1 MSKENA
7 APSHDTRRLD
17 LAAVLCCLGA
27 LFFWTVGPLFISYL
41 SGHLDAWTQN
51 ALRYSVACL
60 IWLPFL
66 LVSQQRGTLT
76 AHTWRRALIPWIPNV
91 LMQSTWALCFY
102 YAGPALIVLLTKTNI
117 LWIAGLSIL
126 LFADERALI
135 RSPRFW
141 LGSLLSVAGV
151 AGVVLSRGNL
161 GSGGNGLGILVALAT
176 GLFGGL
182 YTISIRIAF
191 PKTDSRLGFSVVA
204 VYTAPTLWLTALF
217 FGDLGQCLHLGF
229 YPWLCIV
236 LSGGMAIAV
245 GHVMFYEAIRRL
257 GATIPAL
264 VILAQPFTVLVG
276 SHYLFHETMTRFQV
290 MFGMLLLAGAG
301 CAILAQRDLG
311 QRKTT

>member
-1 MSKENA
+1 MTRDNA
-7 APSHDTRRLD
+7 TVLRDTQRLD
-17 LAAVLCCLGA
+17 LTAVLCCLGA
-27 LFFWTVGPLFISYL
+27 LFFWTVGPLLISYL
-41 SGHLDAWTQN
+41 SHHLDAWTQN

-66 LVSQQRGTLT
+66 LVSQARGTLT
-76 AHTWRRALIPWIPNV
+76 TRTWRRALIPWIPNV
-91 LMQSTWALCFY
+91 LMQITWALCFY

-141 LGSLLSVAGV
+141 LGLLLSVAGV
-151 AGVVLSRGNL
+151 VGVILARPELSN
-161 GSGGNGLGILVALAT
+161 SSTGLGILVALAT

-182 YTISIRIAF
+182 YTISIRVAF
-191 PKTDSRLGFSVVA
+191 PKTDSRLGFAAVA
-204 VYTAPTLWLTALF
+204 VYTAPTLWLTAIF

-236 LSGGMAIAV
+236 LSGGMAIAL

-290 MFGMLLLAGAG
+290 MFGMLLLAGAS

-311 QRKTT
+311 RRGTD